1 MVLYKCEKCLKEF
14 NKKHNYEVHIN
25 RKFSCNKSNIDK
37 DFIIEKLTD
46 EKIEL
51 QNKNEELEDIIR
63 KANYKFQQLENENK
77 TINELYKTLLDKCFE
92 NNKNLSNTICNN
104 TNKSN
109 NTNSNSNNTNSNNTT
124 NITNNT
130 INNINVKLVPFGME
144 NIDDLTQEE
153 KKTILNAGMFCSVM
167 CAKKLNCNPRLP
179 QYQNIAFT
187 NLRSNDAK
195 IFDKDKTW
203 KTVDI
208 LTEDL
213 FETVIPRRIDDVNL
227 LIENDNIKISPYMEN
242 LIKKGTEEDNVI
254 KDDKV
259 KKRFHRTV
267 YDFNQNKNKNKTTI
281 TK

>member
-1 MVLYKCEKCLKEF
+1 MVLYICKKCNKHF
-14 NKKHNYEVHIN
+14 NKKQCYNVHIN
-25 RKFSCNKSNIDK
+25 RKFPC
-37 DFIIEKLTD
+37 TY
-46 EKIEL
+46 
-51 QNKNEELEDIIR
+51 EDIIDETN
-63 KANYKFQQLENENK
+63 KNNTSNINNISNTNNTSNLCNKNKELEQKNKELEIKIKQLEEKNIILENENK
-77 TINELYKTLLDKCFE
+77 TINELYKCLLDKCLDKTIKNKKIS
-92 NNKNLSNTICNN
+92 NNNCNN
-104 TNKSN
+104 ITN
-109 NTNSNSNNTNSNNTT
+109 
-124 NITNNT
+124 NNT

-144 NIDDLTQEE
+144 NLDDLTSEE

-203 KTVDI
+203 KTVDK
-208 LTEDL
+208 EDL

-227 LIENDNIKISPYMEN
+227 LIENEEIKISPYMEN
-242 LIKKGTEEDNVI
+242 LIKKGTEEDEVI
-254 KDDKV
+254 KDEKV

-267 YDFNQNKNKNKTTI
+267 YDFNQNKNKTTI

>member
-195 IFDKDKTW
+195 I
-203 KTVDI
+203 
-208 LTEDL
+208 
-213 FETVIPRRIDDVNL
+213 
-227 LIENDNIKISPYMEN
+227 Y
-242 LIKKGTEEDNVI
+242 
-254 KDDKV
+254 
-259 KKRFHRTV
+259 
-267 YDFNQNKNKNKTTI
+267 
-281 TK
+281 

>member
-109 NTNSNSNNTNSNNTT
+109 NTNSNNTNSNNTT

-195 IFDKDKTW
+195 IYDKDKTW
-203 KTVDI
+203 KTVDK
-208 LTEDL
+208 EDL

-227 LIENDNIKISPYMEN
+227 LIENIENIENDDIKISPYMEN
-242 LIKKGTEEDNVI
+242 LIKKGIEEDNVI
-254 KDDKV
+254 KDEKV

-267 YDFNQNKNKNKTTI
+267 YDFNQNKNKTTI